1 MVGFDPCFHGLPRD
15 SVGFVGVARE
25 HLLGDGNLK
34 DSVEAV
40 FPVEVGT
47 KLPHRRERERGRER
61 LSREFEVKEEEKR
74 RKEMKRKDSI
84 ATPTDHGPSF

>member
-1 MVGFDPCFHGLPRD
+1 M
-15 SVGFVGVARE
+15 GFVGVARE

-47 KLPHRRERERGRER
+47 KLPHRREREKERER
-61 LSREFEVKEEEKR
+61 EVIE
-74 RKEMKRKDSI
+74 
-84 ATPTDHGPSF
+84 GV